1 MNNKNESIITIYNN
15 MDEFHKVEGK
25 NPARKWESESLY
37 NKVSLQIQLIY
48 NARSLRIL
56 LSIGYSSVGKEGIF

>member
-1 MNNKNESIITIYNN
+1 
-15 MDEFHKVEGK
+15 MDEFHKVEGR
-25 NPARKWESESLY
+25 NPARKWETECLY

-56 LSIGYSSVGKEGIF
+56 SIGYSSVGKEGIF